1 MRDFLFKVA
10 GVQGIRISKLPEG
23 VELVTRSRDGH
34 DYSFYLNH
42 NETKKQ
48 VTLPKG
54 KYEDLLAGTVHHGT
68 LNLAK
73 YGVSIL
79 RKTK

>member
-10 GVQGIRISKLPEG
+10 DAQDIKISQLPEG
-23 VELVTRSRDGH
+23 VELVTRSGGGRN
-34 DYSFYLNH
+34 YSFYLNH
-42 NETKKQ
+42 GDSKRQ
-48 VTLPKG
+48 VELPEG
-54 KYEDLLAGTVHHGT
+54 KYEDILTGTVHKGT